1 MTGDVGCSSPVA
13 VLGDWTNERDVS
25 EQIKVALVDDYVLV
39 RKGMGILLEAAS
51 DIEVV
56 GEAADGDEVVDMVGR
71 ARPDVVLMDLRMP
84 RVDGIEATR
93 QVRKR
98 FPDVRVLVLTAYA
111 DDHRVLEAVRA
122 GASGYLLKDVE
133 ERDLH
138 EAVRAAHAGS
148 MIVASGAAADLVDG
162 LERDERERSL
172 TEREREVLGT
182 LADGVS
188 NREIAKRLG
197 VSEKTVKNHVSS
209 ILAKLDL
216 SDRTQAALYAVRH
229 GYAEAVP
236 TDRT

>member
-1 MTGDVGCSSPVA
+1 MEE
-13 VLGDWTNERDVS
+13 WTSERDVS

-39 RKGMGILLEAAS
+39 RKGMGILLEGAC

-56 GEAADGDEVVDMVGR
+56 GEAVDGDEVVAMVGS

-93 QVRKR
+93 QVREQ

-138 EAVRAAHAGS
+138 EAVRAAHAGR
-148 MIVASGAAADLVDG
+148 MIVASGAAADLVEG

-182 LADGVS
+182 LADGAT

-236 TDRT
+236 TDGT

>member
-1 MTGDVGCSSPVA
+1 M
-13 VLGDWTNERDVS
+13 S

-39 RKGMGILLEAAS
+39 RKGMGILLESAS

-56 GEAADGDEVVDMVGR
+56 GEAADGDEVVDMVER
-71 ARPDVVLMDLRMP
+71 TRPDVVLMDLRMP

-93 QVRKR
+93 RVRER

-148 MIVASGAAADLVDG
+148 MIVASGAAADLVAG

-172 TEREREVLGT
+172 TERERQVLGT
-182 LADGVS
+182 LGGGAS
-188 NREIAKRLG
+188 NREIAKQLG
-197 VSEKTVKNHVSS
+197 LSEKTVKNHVSS

-216 SDRTQAALYAVRH
+216 GDRTQAALYAVRH
-229 GYAEAVP
+229 GYAEPKPDPARRP
-236 TDRT
+236 DPA